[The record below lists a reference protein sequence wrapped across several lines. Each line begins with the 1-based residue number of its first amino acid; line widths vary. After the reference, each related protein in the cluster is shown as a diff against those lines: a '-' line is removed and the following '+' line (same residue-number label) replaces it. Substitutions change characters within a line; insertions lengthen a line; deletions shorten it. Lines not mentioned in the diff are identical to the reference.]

1 MAQCNGQTVEFSS
14 LGRRRVEANWNGG
27 RLASDGGGVILRE
40 VDHRVG
46 LIAAINRCIADPRD
60 RGRIVHDQETLL
72 RQRVFGIA
80 LGYEDLN
87 DHATLRTDLRQTLL
101 ERTEHAM

>member
-1 MAQCNGQTVEFSS
+1 M
-14 LGRRRVEANWNGG
+14 
-27 RLASDGGGVILRE
+27 LRE

-46 LIAAINRCIADPRD
+46 LTAAMNGCIAAPRD
-60 RGRIVHDQETLL
+60 PMRIVHDQETLL

-87 DHATLRTDLRQTLL
+87 DHTTLRTDPMLHLPPPSSTPDDSPKTELSAVGVRGPSALTLRD
-101 ERTEHAM
+101 